1 MYSSHDNR
9 LASGHLQAHA
19 CLTLAIK
26 PGPNED
32 TKMKLFFNHSSG
44 SICFGLFPIIGWALD
59 WRDAEDG
66 TTLIWPTVHRIKY
79 ARGL

>member
-1 MYSSHDNR
+1 
-9 LASGHLQAHA
+9 
-19 CLTLAIK
+19 
-26 PGPNED
+26 
-32 TKMKLFFNHSSG
+32 MKLFFNHSSG